1 MKRTITLLIATA
13 LILGMSQCKKNV
25 ETITPSDL
33 GEAVHITVNV
43 DDGGKH
49 IVYPGTGA
57 YVFENGD
64 KIYVGNGGHYI
75 GYLTYGSGAFSGAIY
90 SPSTEDYL
98 HFYFV
103 GGLTPSTAPVA
114 NSTENFTVNIADQS
128 INLPVL
134 SYAHST
140 QKYVDGTTTY
150 GCTLLNKCG
159 LVKFVPATATSETV
173 KVGGMKTT
181 AKIDFATPGIT
192 PTETTGE
199 VTLYSESNAAKWAI
213 LLVQGE
219 VSNPTVT
226 IAGCNSTIA
235 SVPAVTENMYYT
247 NGGNGVSIAIVLPY
261 IDAEFTVA
269 QGTTVK
275 FSKGNLQYK
284 SGKGWRF
291 ALHQYDYVG
300 EWNTSDWVDLF
311 GWGTWGE
318 GKNPLLTSYNAT
330 DYQWNTD
337 FQGTLGGHSDWRTL
351 TNEEWVYVFNN
362 SARGSNRYLKANI
375 TVGSDSY
382 NGVILFPDNYDGSI
396 GSYTYNNINGWTLV
410 SASDWIAMETAGT
423 VFLPAAGYRSGTDVN
438 FVEFSAPYWS
448 KTPENNY
455 DNARAAGFA
464 DSDLLPDYSEFRF
477 YGSSVRLVR

>member
-1 MKRTITLLIATA
+1 MKKFSTIIIAIALLFV
-13 LILGMSQCKKNV
+13 MSQCKKNV
-25 ETITPSDL
+25 ETITPSSL
-33 GEAVHITVNV
+33 GEAVHITLNV
-43 DDGGKH
+43 GDSGKH

-57 YVFENGD
+57 YIFENGD
-64 KIYVGNGGHYI
+64 KIYVGNNGHYI
-75 GYLTYGSGAFSGAIY
+75 GSLTYGSGVFSGTIY
-90 SPSTEDYL
+90 YPSTSDYL
-98 HFYFV
+98 HFYFL
-103 GGLTPSTAPVA
+103 GGKAPITAP
-114 NSTENFTVNIADQS
+114 SIGTTTSFTISITDQS
-128 INLPVL
+128 DNLPVL
-134 SYAHST
+134 SYGQST
-140 QKYVDGTTTY
+140 QKYTDANTTY
-150 GCTLLNKCG
+150 STVLRNKCG
-159 LVKFVPATATSETV
+159 LVKFSLTGEGTSSAVTISNLLNKAT
-173 KVGGMKTT
+173 
-181 AKIDFATPGIT
+181 IDFGVTTPGIT
-192 PTETTGE
+192 PTATTGSI
-199 VTLYSESNAAKWAI
+199 TLYSESEIAKWAI
-213 LLVQGE
+213 LLPGSDLGAATTSGTISFEGDVPSVTNNGYIN
-219 VSNPTVT
+219 SGITITLPT
-226 IAGCNSTIA
+226 
-235 SVPAVTENMYYT
+235 P
-247 NGGNGVSIAIVLPY
+247 P
-261 IDAEFTVA
+261 IDAVYSVSDTKTVH
-269 QGTTVK
+269 
-275 FSKGNLQYK
+275 FSPGNLQYK

-410 SASDWIAMETAGT
+410 SASDWIAMETAGA